1 MDLWDSGDVIMA
13 AIDDALNNDTGNH
26 HVSSGSAN
34 RNGNV
39 VDFEADLDEN
49 AAKTLGIQEDAVNK
63 KRAQR
68 IKFDENT
75 LMNPRHGLPY
85 IYENAHNKIMGIS
98 KDQNTPKKGLLNR
111 KKLLLFYALTA
122 HKMAP
127 GIHFEDFMAKARSV
141 GSRPAMRRIR
151 RDFIDKERVEKERRE
166 DIEHAVFADNGLS
179 LATQTTQPESSSDK
193 RSLDQAAKDTQ
204 SSAFDVDIEFNSDDD
219 DLFVSALRNNGDE
232 DLFVSVPTGLPAN
245 KDNESEKLSKDPE
258 PALNDTAAAD
268 STAKST
274 SDRAEELACMFDTM
288 EDGNSNDS
296 EEEIETRLPEKTA
309 DSTILD
315 SQKMLS
321 TDLGVTIKDTVGDV
335 SFAKEV
341 PSLNDS
347 SKNEAAF
354 IFDLNDENDGDED
367 VEMIHSSQRPRRKV
381 MFDDFDDE

>member
-1 MDLWDSGDVIMA
+1 M
-13 AIDDALNNDTGNH
+13 
-26 HVSSGSAN
+26 
-34 RNGNV
+34 
-39 VDFEADLDEN
+39 
-49 AAKTLGIQEDAVNK
+49 
-63 KRAQR
+63 
-68 IKFDENT
+68 
-75 LMNPRHGLPY
+75 
-85 IYENAHNKIMGIS
+85 
-98 KDQNTPKKGLLNR
+98 
-111 KKLLLFYALTA
+111 
-122 HKMAP
+122 
-127 GIHFEDFMAKARSV
+127 
-141 GSRPAMRRIR
+141 
-151 RDFIDKERVEKERRE
+151 
-166 DIEHAVFADNGLS
+166 
-179 LATQTTQPESSSDK
+179 
-193 RSLDQAAKDTQ
+193 
-204 SSAFDVDIEFNSDDD
+204 
-219 DLFVSALRNNGDE
+219 SALRNNGDE

-347 SKNEAAF
+347 SKTRLLLYL
-354 IFDLNDENDGDED
+354 I
-367 VEMIHSSQRPRRKV
+367 
-381 MFDDFDDE
+381 